1 MKTAT
6 THRIS
11 KVKELRIFEESNNK
25 KKYIGAVYSHKIINI
40 YLYCKEHNILITTK
54 NHH

>member
-6 THRIS
+6 THRIG
-11 KVKELRIFEESNNK
+11 KVKELRIFEES
-25 KKYIGAVYSHKIINI
+25 KYIGAIYSHKIINI